1 MAEGCHVQ
9 GSFDRSLFHMA
20 TRAGSFVTSTT
31 NMDVGNF
38 DAPAT
43 LIQQVVLYSYEF
55 LARVW
60 HPWCPD
66 WSTAIWSEQGRML
79 GSQGSSTREASLWH
93 PSFQTQRLDGKKDY
107 RQRLT
112 RNVSHECGS
121 SIDILCTV
129 LYENCT
135 HCSGR
140 PPTFCNVKICCSESE
155 LEADDKALGSGGATR
170 LRALQTKGAS
180 RSRTG
185 SIALAEGHCRV
196 PRMVRPV
203 PARG

>member
-1 MAEGCHVQ
+1 
-9 GSFDRSLFHMA
+9 MA

-140 PPTFCNVKICCSESE
+140 PPTFCNVKICCLESE
-155 LEADDKALGSGGATR
+155 PEADDKSWDQGEPRGHEHCRPRVPVALGRAR
-170 LRALQTKGAS
+170 LP
-180 RSRTG
+180 
-185 SIALAEGHCRV
+185 AEGHCRV
-196 PRMVRPV
+196 PRMVGPG